1 MGRRQPKPE
10 PFSFEELEEIA
21 QSPALQGFEQALQY
35 RPILITP
42 TAETVEDSTP
52 STVEDMSASTVEP
65 ELSSTVEADSSTTV
79 VDGLAS
85 TVQSGGNSPPWQQLW
100 VAEGAGGVFT
110 SSRVKEIRQAQD
122 ALTHVEEAVYD
133 ALWGPKNT
141 RTESY
146 RLCQMGYTDLAR
158 RSRVSKR
165 SIQSV
170 IDRLSEKQFI
180 RVETPPDISRR
191 QSTVYR
197 VLGYAAALKQMRDT
211 GRNFVVRTGKGV
223 FYASL
228 LDALAP
234 TVEDRPPS
242 TVEDRSPST
251 VEATSTVTVEAAS
264 TSTVEATSTHIY
276 LGNTEGRTS
285 SSGNAVA
292 ARIVKLM
299 PIDDDAVSSLIA
311 NCRRNDPKASD
322 DEIGYCAEL
331 WIRENSRNT
340 SIRKPVAVLLTAVPK
355 FFQPPATELS
365 RYREQK
371 AREGEQSREL
381 ARAVLTDPESSDA
394 EREWARALLNETVEQ
409 TEGQQ
414 REFNGLLEA
423 QKRVLDDPDSSDE
436 DKALARKILGL

>member
-10 PFSFEELEEIA
+10 PFSIEELEEIA
-21 QSPALQGFEQALQY
+21 QSPALQGFEQVLQY
-35 RPILITP
+35 RPTLVLPPAGTV
-42 TAETVEDSTP
+42 EDKSSSTVEDSPT
-52 STVEDMSASTVEP
+52 A
-65 ELSSTVEADSSTTV
+65 
-79 VDGLAS
+79 
-85 TVQSGGNSPPWQQLW
+85 TVQSGNSPPWQQLW
-100 VAEGAGGVFT
+100 VAEGVGGVFT

-141 RTESY
+141 RTEPY

-170 IDRLSEKQFI
+170 IVRLSEKQFI

-197 VLGYAAALKQMRDT
+197 VLGYAAALKQMRDS

-228 LDALAP
+228 LNLQ
-234 TVEDRPPS
+234 TVEDRSSS
-242 TVEDRSPST
+242 TVEDRSLST
-251 VEATSTVTVEAAS
+251 VEDTSTVTIEGAS
-264 TSTVEATSTHIY
+264 TSTVETTSTHIY
-276 LGNTEGRTS
+276 LGNKEGRTS

-292 ARIVKLM
+292 TRIVKLM

-311 NCRRNDPKASD
+311 NCRSYDPKASH

-331 WIRENSRNT
+331 WIRENARNT
-340 SIRKPVAVLLTAVPK
+340 SIRKPVAVMLTAVPK
-355 FFQPPATELS
+355 FFQPPATEL
-365 RYREQK
+365 
-371 AREGEQSREL
+371 
-381 ARAVLTDPESSDA
+381 
-394 EREWARALLNETVEQ
+394 
-409 TEGQQ
+409 
-414 REFNGLLEA
+414 
-423 QKRVLDDPDSSDE
+423 
-436 DKALARKILGL
+436 